1 MRAMNARVELEQV
14 SKWYGRRSQV
24 ALRKVSVAF
33 EPGAVTA
40 VAGANGSGKTTLLRI
55 LAGSAMASRGTVRHR
70 PRSIGYAPER
80 FPGGVRFTPTEY
92 LAHMG
97 RVRGL
102 PSALVARRTAE
113 LAARLGLEPFL
124 GKRIAELSKGTV
136 QKVMLAQALLAEPEL
151 LVLDEPWTGLD
162 ARAQRQLAGILAE
175 VRAAGRCVVLSD
187 HHELAV
193 GTVADRICRLDLGR
207 LVDDVPVAAGSRLA
221 AWPVEQPRLVEFTGD
236 RQAALGVAG
245 EAEGVLAVE
254 EDGPALRVRVAA
266 ADSDAL
272 LLRALELGLS
282 VRRVEPLDAAPD
294 AAPQPSRASGSSAG
308 GEAR

>member
-1 MRAMNARVELEQV
+1 MRAMDARVALEQV

-24 ALRKVSVAF
+24 ALHEVTVAF

-55 LAGSAMASRGTVRHR
+55 LAGTASPSRGTVRGR
-70 PRSIGYAPER
+70 PRGIGYAPER
-80 FPGGVRFTPTEY
+80 FPGAVRFTPTEY
-92 LAHMG
+92 LGHMG

-102 PSALVARRTAE
+102 PSAQVARRTGE
-113 LAARLGLEPFL
+113 LAGRLGFEPFL
-124 GKRIAELSKGTV
+124 AKRIAELSKGTV
-136 QKVMLAQALLAEPEL
+136 QKVVLAQALLGEPEL

-175 VRAAGRCVVLSD
+175 VRAAGGCVVLSD
-187 HHELAV
+187 HHELAI

-207 LVDDVPVAAGSRLA
+207 LLDDAAVAPGSRPEG
-221 AWPVEQPRLVEFTGD
+221 WPVEPALLVELAGD
-236 RQAALGVAG
+236 RQAALGLAA
-245 EAEGVLAVE
+245 EADGVLAVE
-254 EDGPALRVRVAA
+254 DDGPALRVRIGAG
-266 ADSDAL
+266 DSDAL
-272 LLRALELGLS
+272 LLRALGLGLS

-294 AAPQPSRASGSSAG
+294 AAPQPSRASG